1 MDYIKATSW
10 SGKDLKGLWQVTRKI
25 DGVRVIKNAAGELV
39 SRNNKPLYNLNHLK
53 EHIHDAEIFLGDW
66 SSSVSAV
73 RTQNGIPV
81 PRSAVY
87 DLRPDS
93 LDSRLYLGT
102 VMSPTAHHIMGL
114 LELAQSRGDEGLVLR
129 SHTGSKW
136 LRVKPKETYDVPV
149 TGLQAGTGKHL
160 GRMGALLT
168 PNGKVGT
175 GFTDADRIEFQRLH
189 DSGQLLGLVIEVE
202 AMSLTEAGKF
212 RHPRFLRVRW
222 DKSL

>member
-10 SGKDLKGLWQVTRKI
+10 SGKDLKGLWEVTRKI

-53 EHIHDAEIFLGDW
+53 EYIHDAEIFLGDW
-66 SSSVSAV
+66 STSVSAV

-87 DLRPDS
+87 DLRPDH
-93 LDSRLYLGT
+93 LDPRLRLGFID
-102 VMSPTAHHIMGL
+102 SPTADRILSL
-114 LELAQSRGDEGLVLR
+114 LEEAQERGDEGLVLR
-129 SHTGSKW
+129 GHSGNKW

-168 PNGKVGT
+168 PRGKVGT

-222 DKSL
+222 DKTA